1 MKLRNGFVNNPDV
14 LVMFIIVMYIYYIYI
29 CTAIVNLLNANVMYD
44 VSTLHYSVNQ
54 VGYIVQ

>member
-14 LVMFIIVMYIYYIYI
+14 LVMLIIVLYIYYIYI

-44 VSTLHYSVNQ
+44 VW
-54 VGYIVQ
+54 IRD

>member
-14 LVMFIIVMYIYYIYI
+14 LVMLIIVMYIYYIYIYHI

-54 VGYIVQ
+54 GLT

>member
-29 CTAIVNLLNANVMYD
+29 YVQQLLIY
-44 VSTLHYSVNQ
+44 
-54 VGYIVQ
+54 